1 MPNVHPIVV
10 HFPIALFITGLV
22 VDVLGHLAERET
34 LKKMGLVL
42 VVLGALGALAAMLT
56 GLSVEETVEAGLSE
70 AGEAVLDNH
79 AQLGQ
84 LTAYLLL
91 GVAVLRILLA
101 TTWVKWPAVFGATLA
116 VYLIAGVV
124 GLGLLTVTG
133 YRGGQLVYEHGA
145 GVKLTQPIE
154 KQSSADE

>member
-22 VDVLGHLAERET
+22 VDVMGHLAERET

-84 LTAYLLL
+84 LTAYLLMA
-91 GVAVLRILLA
+91 VAILRILLA
-101 TTWVKWPAVFGATLA
+101 TTWIKRPLVSRVALA
-116 VYLIAGVV
+116 VYVIAGVV